1 MGLANVG
8 LFLSLV
14 SGLGYSLEAFLGL
27 YDLYGIYDLLTL
39 IDLAGGVTNY
49 AFPMRV
55 CPILGLA
62 FGSLNALMLNLIAL
76 PSGLSADQ
84 GWALE

>member
-1 MGLANVG
+1 M
-8 LFLSLV
+8 
-14 SGLGYSLEAFLGL
+14 
-27 YDLYGIYDLLTL
+27 
-39 IDLAGGVTNY
+39 TNY
-49 AFPMRV
+49 AFPMGV

-84 GWALE
+84 GGLWSEVHFFITQYLSLFIRPYEYHIHTKTEKGQFS